1 MLDGLAPALAF
12 GFIAGV
18 MPGPLQTFLFL
29 QSLRRGLGGLW
40 VVPAPVVSDG
50 PIIVVCLLVLHQAG
64 EGLLRALAAGGGLFL
79 IYLAWETWR
88 GFRSDGDGT
97 DERVRSLATR
107 DGWALLARA
116 ATINFLGPAPWVF
129 WGTVM
134 GPLLVRQWRQSAALG
149 LAFLAVFY
157 GTFMAIMVVQLVLF
171 SSARRLGPRIARVGT
186 WLGVALLVVF
196 AVLLLLFGAGVTERH
211 GI

>member
-1 MLDGLAPALAF
+1 MLDGLAPAFAF

-29 QSLRRGLGGLW
+29 QSLRRGAGALW

-50 PIIVVCLLVLHQAG
+50 PILVVCLLVLRQAG
-64 EGLLRALAAGGGLFL
+64 EGLLRGLAAAGGLFL
-79 IYLAWETWR
+79 VYLAWETWR
-88 GFRSDGDGT
+88 GLQRGADVT
-97 DERVRSLATR
+97 DDRVQGLENR

-134 GPLLVRQWRQSAALG
+134 GPLLVGQWRQSVGLG

-157 GTFMAIMVVQLVLF
+157 GTFMAIMVGQLVLF
-171 SSARRLGPRIARVGT
+171 SSARRLGPRIARAGT
-186 WLGVALLVVF
+186 WLGVALLAVF
-196 AVLLLLFGAGVTERH
+196 AVLLLLYGAGVSDRH

>member
-1 MLDGLAPALAF
+1 MLDGLAPAVAF

-29 QSLRRGLGGLW
+29 QSLRRGLGALW
-40 VVPAPVVSDG
+40 VVPAPLVSDG
-50 PIIVVCLLVLHQAG
+50 PIIIVCLLVLQQAR
-64 EGLLRALAAGGGLFL
+64 EGLLRGLAAAGGLFL
-79 IYLAWETWR
+79 VYLAWESWR
-88 GFRSDGDGT
+88 GLRREVAA
-97 DERVRSLATR
+97 DERVQSLVGR
-107 DGWALLARA
+107 HGWALLARA

-134 GPLLVRQWRQSAALG
+134 GPLLVSEWRQSAGRG

-157 GTFMAIMVVQLVLF
+157 GTFLAIMVAELVLF
-171 SSARRLGPRIARVGT
+171 SSARRLGPRIARAGT
-186 WLGVALLVVF
+186 WLGIALLAVF
-196 AVLLLLFGAGVTERH
+196 AVLLLLYGAGVTDRH

>member
-18 MPGPLQTFLFL
+18 MPGPLQTFLLL

-40 VVPAPVVSDG
+40 VVPAPLVSDG
-50 PIIVVCLLVLHQAG
+50 PIIVVCLLILSQAG
-64 EGLLRALAAGGGLFL
+64 EGLLRGLAATGGLFL
-79 IYLAWETWR
+79 IYLAWESWR
-88 GFRSDGDGT
+88 GLRRDAGD
-97 DERVRSLATR
+97 DEQVLSLATR

-134 GPLLVRQWRQSAALG
+134 GPLLVGQWRQSAGRG

-157 GTFMAIMVVQLVLF
+157 GTFMTIMVVELLLF
-171 SSARRLGPRIARVGT
+171 SSARRLGPRIARAGT
-186 WLGVALLVVF
+186 WLGIVLLAVF
-196 AVLLLLFGAGVTERH
+196 AVLLLLYGAGVTERH
-211 GI
+211 GL

>member
-29 QSLRRGLGGLW
+29 QSLRRGAGALW

-50 PIIVVCLLVLHQAG
+50 PIIAVCLLVLSQAG
-64 EGLLRALAAGGGLFL
+64 EGLLRTLSAAGGLFL
-79 IYLAWETWR
+79 IYLAWETGCGLR
-88 GFRSDGDGT
+88 RAADGA
-97 DERVRSLATR
+97 DERVESLAAR

-134 GPLLVRQWRQSAALG
+134 GPLLVGQ
-149 LAFLAVFY
+149 
-157 GTFMAIMVVQLVLF
+157 
-171 SSARRLGPRIARVGT
+171 
-186 WLGVALLVVF
+186 
-196 AVLLLLFGAGVTERH
+196 
-211 GI
+211 